1 MRLQTPTSTREVLI
15 KQLRGFYSQPENFE
29 TLKGLVTGKAA
40 ISLRLLDHFVYN
52 YSRVNGVAYPLPNRQ
67 LPFVV
72 YESYKQN
79 LRISGKVLFDAF
91 GRHERASLELKGD
104 VLVTSAGQARPAT
117 CFYLQGMLGD
127 LWCAPTAGKPGA
139 VGHPERGAGIHP
151 GKRGQGEG
159 GPAGDLPRK
168 ETVEGV

>member
-117 CFYLQGMLGD
+117 CFCQQGM
-127 LWCAPTAGKPGA
+127 
-139 VGHPERGAGIHP
+139 
-151 GKRGQGEG
+151 
-159 GPAGDLPRK
+159 PRD
-168 ETVEGV
+168 